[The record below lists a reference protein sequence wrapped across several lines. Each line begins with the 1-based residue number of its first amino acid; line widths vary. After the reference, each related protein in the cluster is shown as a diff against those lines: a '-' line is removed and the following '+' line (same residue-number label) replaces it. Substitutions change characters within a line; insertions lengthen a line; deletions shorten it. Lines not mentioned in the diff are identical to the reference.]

1 MKKIY
6 TPLFALVVI
15 GIFSVAC
22 HRTTKV
28 ESTEGVQ
35 PKEIMVLLGAH
46 PYGDLL
52 MSLLPEFENATGI
65 KVIVEQ
71 LNENDLN
78 QRLTAEFSANAST
91 VDVFM
96 TRPLQETLLF
106 LKNDWIAALD
116 EYDFSDYPSNTI
128 EIGLKNRQPH
138 VVPLIVEWQVLYYRK
153 DLFRAAGLNV
163 PTNFEELENAARI
176 LTGSGIAGFG
186 SRGAGSP
193 AVTQLSSFLYNFGGR
208 YIENG
213 EAAFNSP
220 EAIEAIRLYGR
231 LLGISGPQGVGTMS
245 WNQLMPLFQTGR
257 LAMWTDA
264 SVFYSQLIDPQVS
277 RIPAEDIGIAILPR
291 GPVANEPYIISSWGM
306 SISSQ
311 TRDMD
316 SSMKFLEWATSR
328 EMSRKAMLAN
338 ITMART
344 SVWNDLA
351 ITNQLNPSIVETMIH
366 ASQYGYPYAMPFM
379 TSVVQ
384 ARDLIG
390 EVIAES
396 INTRGTSPRLQALA
410 TQKAAEVNELLR
422 TDGEFGSAK

>member
-116 EYDFSDYPSNTI
+116 EYDFSDYPSNTVDV
-128 EIGLKNRQPH
+128 GRKDGKPY

-153 DLFRAAGLNV
+153 DLLDAAGLKV
-163 PTNFEELENAARI
+163 PATFEELENAARI
-176 LTGSGIAGFG
+176 LNKDGVAGFA
-186 SRGAGSP
+186 SRGAASP
-193 AVTQLSSFLYNFGGR
+193 FSIY
-208 YIENG
+208 
-213 EAAFNSP
+213 
-220 EAIEAIRLYGR
+220 
-231 LLGISGPQGVGTMS
+231 
-245 WNQLMPLFQTGR
+245 
-257 LAMWTDA
+257 
-264 SVFYSQLIDPQVS
+264 
-277 RIPAEDIGIAILPR
+277 LP
-291 GPVANEPYIISSWGM
+291 P
-306 SISSQ
+306 
-311 TRDMD
+311 
-316 SSMKFLEWATSR
+316 KL
-328 EMSRKAMLAN
+328 
-338 ITMART
+338 
-344 SVWNDLA
+344 
-351 ITNQLNPSIVETMIH
+351 
-366 ASQYGYPYAMPFM
+366 
-379 TSVVQ
+379 
-384 ARDLIG
+384 
-390 EVIAES
+390 
-396 INTRGTSPRLQALA
+396 
-410 TQKAAEVNELLR
+410 
-422 TDGEFGSAK
+422 